1 MVNSSFIYA
10 LILSFAL
17 VGSSGE
23 SIGYTDSLSQICEKA
38 LSGISFERNYTITA
52 DPKTSLFYD
61 LYRLQLYCPPAEFG
75 YTLAM
80 EQVHQ
85 IHIKLK
91 ASLNPTKT
99 TGNLEIYLGFNAPA
113 TELALKAYLLE
124 DGMLY
129 IHKDSLAYLN
139 QLATRYPKL
148 LSLFSFAEDEHYY
161 ISTLLKKLG
170 GIEYLIFDLNESVS
184 LTSCAELTQATSFI
198 KDLLTTLQALSLDA
212 SSSLF
217 TQEGDSYTLKL
228 NFKTLLNEFKN
239 SRNQILKLS
248 DNELLDKINPFNTFL
263 LKYKLLDKPIEL
275 SDIIAFKKTLSYLDD
290 QALDEL
296 YAFHTYDHLL
306 EFDLTSTVSKE
317 NMNTELSLLLQGKP
331 LITLSSTP
339 IKTVFSYTPIS
350 KETIDLLKCSSINPS
365 NIPLKYVA
373 ISLETSAT
381 KGYLLDA
388 SDYELIDLFN
398 LENAYYVPVRAVG
411 EKLGLQILWDAHSKS
426 AYVLVDNKK
435 ITLQGRLVKG
445 SSTIKEGY
453 YIRLRELEKLGFR
466 IYAENNRSAIML
478 HIYEG
483 DYNPHTLVT
492 AETKIVLVDNHYVE
506 IDPNKQAERFRKVLT
521 QEDLV
526 LLTTD
531 TDNDYLSD
539 FVERYLIYIDGIHT
553 EVDWNNPDCDDDGLL
568 DGEEVLFDLTDF
580 LFTTTDTGEK
590 VLKYKPGDV
599 LIFYSSLNNEGYI
612 SMESR

>member
-1 MVNSSFIYA
+1 MVNFSFIYV

-23 SIGYTDSLSQICEKA
+23 SIGYIDSLSQICEKA
-38 LSGISFERNYTITA
+38 ISGISFERDYTLTA
-52 DPKTSLFYD
+52 DPKTSLAYD
-61 LYRLQLYCPPAEFG
+61 LYRPQLYCPPAEFG
-75 YTLAM
+75 YTLAL

-91 ASLNPTKT
+91 GSLNPAKA

-148 LSLFSFAEDEHYY
+148 LSLFSFGEDEHYY
-161 ISTLLKKLG
+161 VSTLLKKLN
-170 GIEYLIFDLNESVS
+170 GIEYLVFDLNESVF
-184 LTSCAELTQATSFI
+184 LTSCTELTQATSFI
-198 KDLLTTLQALSLDA
+198 KDLLTTLPTLPQNA
-212 SSSLF
+212 SSLV
-217 TQEGDSYTLKL
+217 TQEGDSYTFKL

-239 SRNQILKLS
+239 YRNQLLKFS
-248 DNELLDKINPFNTFL
+248 DNELLDKLTRFNTFL

-275 SDIIAFKKTLSYLDD
+275 ADIIAFKKTLSHLDD
-290 QALDEL
+290 KTLDEF
-296 YAFHTYDHLL
+296 YTIYTYDHLL

-317 NMNTELSLLLQGKP
+317 NMKSKLSLLLQGRP

-339 IKTVFSYTPIS
+339 IKTVFSYTPID
-350 KETIDLLKCSSINPS
+350 KGTIDLLKHSSIDPS
-365 NIPLKYVA
+365 KIPLKYAA
-373 ISLETSAT
+373 ISLTPGAT

-388 SDYELIDLFN
+388 SRYEVIDLFN
-398 LENAYYVPVRAVG
+398 LENTYYAPAQAVG
-411 EKLGLQILWDAHSKS
+411 KRLGAQILWDAKSKS
-426 AYVLVDNKK
+426 AYVLVDNTK
-435 ITLQGRLVKG
+435 ISLQGRLVKG
-445 SSTIKEGY
+445 SSTMKEGY
-453 YIRLRELEKLGFR
+453 YIKLRELEKLGFQV
-466 IYAENNRSAIML
+466 YAENNQDSIIL

-483 DYNPHTLVT
+483 RFDSHTLVT
-492 AETKIVLVDNHYVE
+492 PETKIVLVDNHYVE
-506 IDPNKQAERFRKVLT
+506 VDPNKQVERFRKVLT
-521 QEDLV
+521 KEDLV

-531 TDNDYLSD
+531 TDADYLSD
-539 FVERYLIYIDGIHT
+539 FVERYLIYTDGVHT

-568 DGEEVLFDLTDF
+568 DGEEVFFDLTDF

-599 LIFYSSLNNEGYI
+599 LIFYSSLNNEGYMSI
-612 SMESR
+612 ESR